1 MMERKD
7 WLRGAF
13 ILTLAA
19 LFTKI
24 LSAFYRI
31 PYQNIAGDVGFYIYQ
46 QVYPFYGIFLALST
60 YGYPVAISKLI
71 AENKQSTY
79 EFAVVRLSFY
89 FLSFISMIMFSI
101 LYFGASFLA
110 SMMGDDQLAS
120 LIRAISFAFLLLPFT
135 SVLRGYFQGREEMV
149 PTAVSQ
155 VVEQFIRVVAILFL
169 SFLLLH
175 RGFTVYEAGAGA
187 MFGSLMGSFAALFV
201 LVAYMLRRRMN
212 AYTRIQLPKQEKRKV
227 LSFLAIHGVTICLA
241 NMMLV
246 LMQLV
251 DSFTLLP
258 LLQQAGLHE
267 LAKTAKGIY
276 DRGQPF
282 IQLGTVAATSFSLAI
297 VPMLSREQAQRE
309 GIYTAVRVAFV
320 IGLGAA
326 VGLVCILKQANIMLF
341 KDHAGAMELMI
352 LSICIFFTSL
362 TLTFIAIL
370 QGLGDIFR
378 PLVIVCI
385 GMVTKWVLNIWLVP
399 LWHTVGA
406 AMATFI
412 AYVVMCTSALFYV
425 QKRMSRP
432 LFSSATVMRTMQA
445 AAVMAIIL
453 IGYIMLT
460 NELPVHQG
468 RMFSSLQAVVGVFI
482 GAFVYIIMIVK
493 KGVFTDSELL
503 SIPFG
508 RYLTNIKQRK
518 AG

>member
-1 MMERKD
+1 MERRD

-13 ILTLAA
+13 VLTIAA

-31 PYQNIAGDVGFYIYQ
+31 PYQNIAGDIGFYIYQ

-71 AENKQSTY
+71 AENKQPTY

-89 FLSFISMIMFSI
+89 FLSFISIAMFSI

-110 SMMGDDQLAS
+110 TIMGDHQLAS
-120 LIRAISFAFLLLPFT
+120 LIRAISFAFLFLPFT
-135 SVLRGYFQGREEMV
+135 SVFRGYFQGRGEMI

-155 VVEQFIRVVAILFL
+155 VVEQFIRVGAILFF

-175 RGFTVYEAGAGA
+175 HGFTVYEAGAGA
-187 MFGSLMGSFAALFV
+187 MFGSLMGSLAALAV
-201 LVAYMLRRRMN
+201 LVVYMLRKRIHIP
-212 AYTRIQLPKQEKRKV
+212 TRLLLPKQEKIKV
-227 LSFLAIHGVTICLA
+227 LLFLAIHGVTICLA
-241 NMMLV
+241 NMV
-246 LMQLV
+246 LILIQLV
-251 DSFTLLP
+251 DSFSLLP

-282 IQLGTVAATSFSLAI
+282 IQLGTVAATSFSLAL

-309 GIYTAVRVAFV
+309 GIYTAVRIAFV

-341 KDHAGAMELMI
+341 KDHVGAIELTI
-352 LSICIFFTSL
+352 LSISILFTSL

-378 PLVIVCI
+378 PLFIVCI
-385 GMVTKWVLNIWLVP
+385 GMMTKWVLNIWLVP

-406 AMATFI
+406 AMATFVSY
-412 AYVVMCTSALFYV
+412 AVMCTSAFFYV
-425 QKRMSRP
+425 QKQMERP
-432 LFSSATVMRTMQA
+432 LLPFVVIIQTMRA
-445 AAVMAIIL
+445 AATMAVIL
-453 IGYIMLT
+453 IGYVMLM
-460 NELPVHQG
+460 NELPFHQD
-468 RMFSSLQAVVGVFI
+468 RLFSSLQAVVGVFI
-482 GAFVYIIMIVK
+482 GAFVYIIMVVK
-493 KGVFTDSELL
+493 KGVFAEKELL
-503 SIPFG
+503 ALPFG